1 MTVYGDNAWTD
12 LVFLVALDHIPCI
25 ATTFNAAN
33 TKHGMYEDLASDYIS
48 IHHVLIYLLLVKVN
62 AQTQQTS

>member
-12 LVFLVALDHIPCI
+12 LIFLVALVHIPHI

-33 TKHGMYEDLASDYIS
+33 TKHGMYEDLARDYIS
-48 IHHVLIYLLLVKVN
+48 THHALIHLMKVN
-62 AQTQQTS
+62 ALT

>member
-12 LVFLVALDHIPCI
+12 LTFLVALDHIPCT
-25 ATTFNAAN
+25 ATFCNAAN

-48 IHHVLIYLLLVKVN
+48 IHHALIYMLLVEVN
-62 AQTQQTS
+62 ALT